1 MSLKFF
7 VETVAYHNFSRIH
20 WVGEFNL
27 LTQWNSANKK
37 STTFYLNRITL
48 LFKGVSS
55 FQNQFFLKK
64 SKFQCRGNYLCIR
77 VNIVLIQFWTNNQ
90 FSLQI
95 SHNNQK
101 SIGIL
106 FFLRI
111 GNLNLTQSI
120 ENLFSSNQISLL
132 FKYFLKWNSQVLE
145 ISNPLQDF

>member
-1 MSLKFF
+1 MSKLLLITIFLAF
-7 VETVAYHNFSRIH
+7 TGWESLTFWHSETVQTKKKR
-20 WVGEFNL
+20 NL
-27 LTQWNSANKK
+27 

-77 VNIVLIQFWTNNQ
+77 VNIVLIHFRTDNQ
-90 FSLQI
+90 FSLKL

-106 FFLRI
+106 LFLRI

-120 ENLFSSNQISLL
+120 EDLFSSNQISLFIQIL
-132 FKYFLKWNSQVLE
+132 FEMKFSSSWN
-145 ISNPLQDF
+145 F